1 MTTAEGDIDDLETKS
16 FTFVEDG
23 YVQNGI
29 AYFTNNNRVLFEITG
44 IGGGGGG
51 GDDPE

>member
-1 MTTAEGDIDDLETKS
+1 MTTAEGNIDNLETKS

-29 AYFTNNNRVLFEITG
+29 AYFTNNNQVLFEITG